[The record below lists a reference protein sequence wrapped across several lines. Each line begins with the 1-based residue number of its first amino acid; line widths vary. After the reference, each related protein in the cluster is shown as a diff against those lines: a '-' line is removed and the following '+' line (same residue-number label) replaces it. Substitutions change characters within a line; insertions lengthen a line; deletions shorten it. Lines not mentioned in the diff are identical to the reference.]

1 MADGNGTAKTLEELI
16 RSKHTVIAIES
27 REERRVEKI
36 IQRIGEGITPEPY
49 AIRYW
54 SRTTGITDSDGVAV
68 DDGGLIRNSSDA
80 VEHVIKTKER
90 AIYVFR
96 DIHPDLSE
104 ALLCRMLRDA
114 AKSLKGVKREVSR
127 TIILLSPYITIP
139 ADLEADV
146 HKLVWP
152 LPNRDELKAVLEVAK
167 RNLSKDMREAMTEDD
182 CEHVISASLGLTVEE
197 ASSAMALSII
207 KLGKLDPKLII
218 QEKKQKIAKSGRM
231 EWLEPFPDG
240 LAALGDLENIKDD
253 LKDKA
258 EHFSQDAK
266 EYGLAT
272 PKGII
277 LWGPAGN
284 GKTALVK
291 ALAGEWG
298 WPAVRMNMAAQQS
311 GLHGGTEQNLLADI
325 AIVEACAPCL
335 LLIDEFDEGIGG
347 GDSINEVDNRAAGEI
362 QTWLSDRT
370 APVYVIGTTNN
381 LDRVERERP
390 QLVRKGRFDDKWY
403 IPLPSEVGRKAIFDV
418 HVARV
423 KCCEKK
429 IDTDKLALASGGF
442 SGVEIEA
449 AVNGA
454 KGTAYKDGKR
464 PVSTAD
470 ILAIVKGIIPTS
482 KSASDRIAEMEQWS
496 KGKARW
502 ASKTAALPGQKQ
514 ADGLDLETR

>member
-36 IQRIGEGITPEPY
+36 IQRIADSIDVPFAVRFWT
-49 AIRYW
+49 
-54 SRTTGITDSDGVAV
+54 RTSGITDGDGAVV
-68 DDGGLIRNSSDA
+68 DDGGQLRNAADA

-96 DIHPDLSE
+96 DIHPDLNE
-104 ALLCRMLRDA
+104 AIVCRQLRDA
-114 AKSLKGVKREVSR
+114 AKALKGVKREVSR
-127 TIILLSPYITIP
+127 VIILLSPYISIP
-139 ADLEADV
+139 SDLEGDV

-152 LPNRDELKAVLEVAK
+152 LPNRDEIRAVLDVAK
-167 RNLSKDMREAMTEDD
+167 KNLSKEIAATMTDEDF
-182 CEHVISASLGLTVEE
+182 ERVISASLGLTVEE

-231 EWLEPFPDG
+231 EWLEPFADG
-240 LAALGDLENIKDD
+240 LSALGDLENIKDD
-253 LKDKA
+253 LRDKA

-272 PKGII
+272 PKGIV

-298 WPAVRMNMAAQQS
+298 WPAVRMNLAAQQS
-311 GLHGGTEQNLLADI
+311 SLHGGTEQNLLSDI

-347 GDSINEVDNRAAGEI
+347 GDSINEVDNRSAGEI

-423 KCCEKK
+423 KSREKK
-429 IDTDKLALASGGF
+429 IDTDKLALASEGF
-442 SGVEIEA
+442 SGVEIES
-449 AVNGA
+449 AVNSA
-454 KGTAYKDGKR
+454 KAIAYKAGKR

-470 ILAIVKGIIPTS
+470 ILAEVKSTIPTS
-482 KSASDRIAEMEQWS
+482 KSAAARIKEMEEWS

-502 ASKTAALPGQKQ
+502 ASKITALSGQKH
-514 ADGLDLETR
+514 AEGLDLETR